1 MEAQE
6 ISARDLR
13 EKQADVLN
21 QIAFGGAHFI
31 ITRHGKETAVL
42 ISLDEFHL
50 LQKAME
56 YLEDESDVAD
66 AKKAIKE
73 VKRRGAKPLKQLAKE
88 LGINV

>member
-1 MEAQE
+1 MKAKE

-13 EKQADVLN
+13 ERQADVLN
-21 QIAFGGAHFI
+21 QVTYKGAHFI
-31 ITRHGKETAVL
+31 ITRHGKETAAL
-42 ISLDEFHL
+42 ISPDEFQL
-50 LQKAME
+50 LQRTME

-73 VKRRGAKPLKQLAKE
+73 VKRQGAKPLKQLAKE

>member
-1 MEAQE
+1 MKAKE

-21 QIAFGGAHFI
+21 QIAFKGAHFI
-31 ITRHGKETAVL
+31 ITRHGKETAVI
-42 ISLDEFHL
+42 ISLDEFQL
-50 LQKAME
+50 LKKAME

-66 AKKAIKE
+66 ARKAIKE
-73 VKRRGAKPLKQLAKE
+73 VKRQGAKPLKKLAKE

>member
-1 MEAQE
+1 MNAQE

-13 EKQADVLN
+13 DRLADVLN
-21 QIAFGGAHFI
+21 QIAYKGTNFI
-31 ITRHGKETAVL
+31 VTRHGKEAAAL

-73 VKRRGAKPLKQLAKE
+73 VKKHGAKPLKQLAKE
-88 LGINV
+88 LGIDV

>member
-1 MEAQE
+1 METQK

-21 QIAFGGAHFI
+21 QIAFKGARFI

-42 ISLDEFHL
+42 IPLDEFQL
-50 LQKAME
+50 LQKTIE
-56 YLEDESDVAD
+56 FLEDESDVAD
-66 AKKAIKE
+66 ARKAIKE
-73 VKRRGAKPLKQLAKE
+73 VKRQGAKPLKKLAKE